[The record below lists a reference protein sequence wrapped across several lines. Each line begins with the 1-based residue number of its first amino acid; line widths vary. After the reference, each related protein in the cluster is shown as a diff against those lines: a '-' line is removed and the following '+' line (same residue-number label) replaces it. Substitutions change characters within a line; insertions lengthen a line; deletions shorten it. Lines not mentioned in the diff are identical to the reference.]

1 MTTAKLVTRDRS
13 SFAFAPG
20 LEPRCVIEPGEEI
33 TVETHDARAG
43 ALLGEVPGRSFPLA
57 PPGGRSNPLTGPIAV
72 VAARPGDA
80 LRVTVLAIEVGEHGW
95 SGSHAHVGGFA
106 PGSVPAPLA
115 RVFECTAVGARLS
128 DTLTTP
134 LAPMIGCIGTAPGQA
149 RSTESAGTFGGN
161 MDHPVIRAGAVVHLP
176 VAIEGAH
183 LFVGD
188 VHALQG
194 DGELSGLGLEIP
206 ARVTLRVEL
215 CRDARLSWP
224 WIEAGDRVIACAAA
238 PTFEAARNAAVGSML
253 DALTAQLRLEPADAM
268 TLISLLGDLRL
279 GAAWGAPEITVRL
292 ELPASSG
299 VRPPTRH
306 PEQ

>member
-1 MTTAKLVTRDRS
+1 MTAAKLVRRDRS
-13 SFAFAPG
+13 SFAFGPG
-20 LEPRCVIEPGEEI
+20 LEPRCVIEPGQEVE
-33 TVETHDARAG
+33 VETHDARAG
-43 ALLGEVPGRSFPLA
+43 ALLGEAPGRSFPLG
-57 PPGGRSNPLTGPIAV
+57 PSTGRANPLTGPIAV
-72 VAARPGDA
+72 LGAEPGDA

-95 SGSHAHVGGFA
+95 SGSHAHVGGFP
-106 PGSVPAPLA
+106 PGSVSAPLA
-115 RVFECTAVGARLS
+115 RVYECSDAGARLS
-128 DTLTTP
+128 DSLTMP
-134 LAPMIGCIGTAPGQA
+134 LAPMIGCIGTAPAEA
-149 RSTESAGTFGGN
+149 RSTESAGSFGGN

-206 ARVTLRVEL
+206 ARVALRIEL
-215 CRDARLSWP
+215 CRDARLAWP
-224 WIEAGDRVIACAAA
+224 WIETGDRVIACAAA

-253 DALTAQLRLEPADAM
+253 NALTAQLELEPADAM

-292 ELPASSG
+292 ELPAATG
-299 VRPPTRH
+299 VRPPTGH